1 MLFLALRLRSWR
13 RNRPD
18 AVDSDISEKDVPQI
32 RAWQESEVEQLLQEL
47 AQTAYQV
54 SIRVSVFKRLEGKGN
69 GSMLAIMRPGELS
82 DGADSPLDEALAL
95 KIVEQYNRKLR
106 PFLMKPIGCVIW
118 SPITRLTPSTPVPA
132 TIISSPYS
140 RG

>member
-1 MLFLALRLRSWR
+1 MDLGDLI
-13 RNRPD
+13 RPD
-18 AVDSDISEKDVPQI
+18 GVIPSLKAKNKKH
-32 RAWQESEVEQLLQEL
+32 ALQEL

-82 DGADSPLDEALAL
+82 DGADSSLDEALAL

-118 SPITRLTPSTPVPA
+118 SPITRLTPSTPVPERYMWA
-132 TIISSPYS
+132 DGS
-140 RG
+140 